1 MRKQDFYY
9 IAGALIGIGIANYLT
24 REWFKENERRTE
36 ESSRRA
42 NTIIDKA
49 FKEEDER
56 HIKEM
61 NRIAEE
67 SSRKLREIAD
77 QQMEEMAR
85 IRAKVARYKEEM
97 GMEDDEDV
105 KIEDD
110 KLRFS

>member
-24 REWFKENERRTE
+24 RKWVEKDRIKKCLEK
-36 ESSRRA
+36 A
-42 NTIIDKA
+42 NANIDKA

-97 GMEDDEDV
+97 GIEDDEDT
-105 KIEDD
+105 KIEDN